1 MTAFPPLRLPG
12 ALALLLAV
20 AFSLPAQAARPM
32 ITDDARVV
40 DAKTCQVESWA
51 KKNTGSGE
59 LWAIPS
65 CNITGNLELALGGAQ
80 LRAGGEGQWQDSL
93 VQAKTL
99 FKTLSPNGW
108 AVGLAGG
115 VLRHHLTGTQDPYA
129 YVPASFSFQDDRFVA
144 HTNLGWLRDGATG
157 KNRLTWGL
165 GSETQLLPRGYLVA
179 ETFGQDQGKPYVQL
193 GWRYWVVQDRVQ
205 IDTTVGQRAG
215 QSDSRWVSI
224 GLRLLSPVWLP

>member
-1 MTAFPPLRLPG
+1 MTVSSPLFLPS
-12 ALALLLAV
+12 AISLLLA
-20 AFSLPAQAARPM
+20 SLICLPSQAARPM

-40 DAKTCQVESWA
+40 DAKTCQVESWV
-51 KKNTGSGE
+51 KKNTGSSE
-59 LWAIPS
+59 FWAIPS
-65 CNITGNLELALGGAQ
+65 CNPSGNLELALGGAQ
-80 LRAGGEGQWQDSL
+80 LRTGGEGQWQDS
-93 VQAKTL
+93 VIQAKTL

-115 VLRHHLTGTQDPYA
+115 VMRHHLSGAQDAYA
-129 YVPASFSFQDDRFVA
+129 YVPASFSLQDDRVVL

-165 GSETQLLPRGYLVA
+165 GSETQVLPRGYLVA

-215 QSDSRWVSI
+215 QPDSRWLSL